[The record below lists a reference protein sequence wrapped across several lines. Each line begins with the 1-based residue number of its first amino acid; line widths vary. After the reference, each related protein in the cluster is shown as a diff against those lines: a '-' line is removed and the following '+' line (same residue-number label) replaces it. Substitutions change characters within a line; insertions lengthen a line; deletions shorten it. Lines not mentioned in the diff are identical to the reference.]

1 MIGIGRQF
9 TAQGQVINDP
19 GDLLFNPQPAN
30 PVGQRPR
37 QRLAQPDLFQLHPRG
52 RGGAQHQLN
61 VLDGH
66 ARRIK
71 GQHALHQLHIAQVAD
86 IVQHQLPHLFGRI
99 ELHRRAVRVQVRGV
113 EHVALVFRVVDHLGS
128 AHGIPVVHLD
138 VEFVVD
144 FIQALNVRRQAV
156 QCAGLHEGIL
166 IQLRSPQRCVAIA
179 QGDFSWFPQAVP
191 QGIHPFVMHPCARPD
206 QPPGEQQIGRVGQ
219 GTGKLTGLPTAGPD
233 DAFGEAIA
241 KRAKHHDLHHPG
253 QPRHATGDRGQE
265 QAQ

>member
-19 GDLLFNPQPAN
+19 GDLLLNPQPAN
-30 PVGQRPR
+30 PVGQWPR
-37 QRLAQPDLFQLHPRG
+37 QRLAQPDLFQLRTCG
-52 RGGAQHQLN
+52 GGGAQHQLN
-61 VLDGH
+61 VLNGNP
-66 ARRIK
+66 RRIK
-71 GQHALHQLHIAQVAD
+71 RQHALQQLPITQEAD

-113 EHVALVFRVVDHLGS
+113 EHVALVFRVVDHFRS

-144 FIQALNVRRQAV
+144 LIEALDVRRQAV
-156 QCAGLHEGIL
+156 QCAGLHLGIL
-166 IQLRSPQRCVAIA
+166 IQFRSPQRCVAIA
-179 QGDFSWFPQAVP
+179 QGDFSWFPQPVP

-206 QPPGEQQIGRVGQ
+206 QPPGEQQVSGVGQ
-219 GTGKLTGLPTAGPD
+219 GTGKFTGLTTTGTD
-233 DAFGEAIA
+233 DPFGKAVA
-241 KRAKHHDLHHPG
+241 KRAEHHHLHHPG
-253 QPRHATGDRGQE
+253 EPRHAAGDRGQQ